1 MRTNATRARTSSAP
15 RRASGSGS
23 GSTSGS
29 ASGSGSGSRSASAS
43 ASDRGSGAPKSG
55 GQAQRRPALWLT
67 IQHGDGSPE
76 CPVSRARLRRWV
88 GAALQSDARI
98 TLRFVGTREG
108 RALNLAYRQKDCAT
122 NVLTFAYDD
131 ASVPCAADIVVCLPV
146 VRQEARRQRKPLDQ
160 HLAHLVIHGVL
171 HAQGFEHEDDI
182 EAEAMEALETALL
195 KRFRI
200 GDPYR
205 EREA

>member
-23 GSTSGS
+23 GSGSGS
-29 ASGSGSGSRSASAS
+29 ASASASGSRSASG
-43 ASDRGSGAPKSG
+43 RGSGAPKSG
-55 GQAQRRPALWLT
+55 GQAQRHLALSLT

-122 NVLTFAYDD
+122 NVLTFAYAD
-131 ASVPCAADIVVCLPV
+131 ASVPCAADIVICLPV
-146 VRQEARRQRKPLDQ
+146 VRQEARRQHKPLDQ

>member
-1 MRTNATRARTSSAP
+1 MRTNATRARTSAAP
-15 RRASGSGS
+15 RRAPGH
-23 GSTSGS
+23 
-29 ASGSGSGSRSASAS
+29 AA
-43 ASDRGSGAPKSG
+43 GAQGSG
-55 GQAQRRPALWLT
+55 GQAKRPPALALT
-67 IQHGDGSPE
+67 IQHGDRSPE

-98 TLRFVGTREG
+98 TLRFVGAREG
-108 RALNLAYRQKDCAT
+108 RALNLAYRHKDYAT
-122 NVLTFAYDD
+122 NVLTFGYEDE
-131 ASVPCAADIVVCLPV
+131 SVPCAADIVICLPV
-146 VRQEARRQRKPLDQ
+146 VRQEARRQRKPFEQ

-171 HAQGFEHEDDI
+171 HAQGFEHDDEI

-205 EREA
+205 ARASRERKA